1 MNVYQVTMSVDYD
14 AVDAD
19 DAMRQAQ
26 ATDTSAVIL
35 SVRDVT
41 AVYARSETDSL
52 QTKLLIQVSEAVR
65 VLMQRAADADSK
77 S

>member
-14 AVDAD
+14 AVNAD

-26 ATDTSAVIL
+26 ATDSTATIL
-35 SVRDVT
+35 AVRDVT
-41 AVYARSETDSL
+41 ATYTRPDTESL

-65 VLMQRAADADSK
+65 ILMQRAADDDSK